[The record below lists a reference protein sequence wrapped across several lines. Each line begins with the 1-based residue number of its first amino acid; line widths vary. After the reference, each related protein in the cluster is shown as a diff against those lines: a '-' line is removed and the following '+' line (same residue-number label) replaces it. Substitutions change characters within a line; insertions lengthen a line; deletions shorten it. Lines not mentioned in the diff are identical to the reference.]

1 MIPIIGAANWIA
13 LAAHFLSLSLLGV
26 GGVIV
31 TAPEMHRFLVEEQ
44 HWLSDPQFAA
54 SIALAQ
60 AAPGPNV
67 LFVGL
72 LGWNVGINAA
82 NGLAGGSH
90 SLWSAAF
97 GMITALLSILA
108 PSAVLAYFAGQWVH
122 RNRHLRHVRAFK
134 SGMAPIVIALLL
146 TSAWLVTGMQNQS
159 THLTTYL
166 LVGAS
171 TVIVWRTRIH
181 MLWLL
186 VAGAC
191 LGALGVV

>member
-1 MIPIIGAANWIA
+1 VIPIIGAANWIA
-13 LAAHFLSLSLLGV
+13 LAAHFLSLSLLSV
-26 GGVIV
+26 GGVLV

-44 HWLSDPQFAA
+44 RWLTDPQFAA

-72 LGWNVGINAA
+72 LGWNIGINA
-82 NGLAGGSH
+82 NGMAGGPH

-134 SGMAPIVIALLL
+134 SGMAPIVVALLL
-146 TSAWLVTGMQNQS
+146 TSAWLVTGMQNQD
-159 THLTTYL
+159 TRLATYL
-166 LVGAS
+166 LVGTS

-191 LGALGVV
+191 LGALGIV